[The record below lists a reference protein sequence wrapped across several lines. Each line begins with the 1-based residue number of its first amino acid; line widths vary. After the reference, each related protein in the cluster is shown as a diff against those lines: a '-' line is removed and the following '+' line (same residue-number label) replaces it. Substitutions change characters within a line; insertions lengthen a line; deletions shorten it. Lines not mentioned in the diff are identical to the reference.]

1 MNRRLILLASV
12 ALLLGLVLLLD
23 RSGSPEP
30 PGREPVAALDQAP
43 PAEPTD
49 TGGGAR
55 LNPLEMLD
63 AASFAATLE
72 SPLFNPGRAPR
83 PQEILAEPPPPPEPP
98 PEMPPEMPF
107 AATGPSADD
116 FELVAIAAGPEGR
129 VAAVRQATTGEV
141 LYLRE
146 GQPLEAWRVLS
157 LGDRSIVI
165 GTPESNLELTLFD
178 DEQAGGEEVVEGE
191 PQAPASEAMPQQG
204 GMPQPV
210 DAPPEEIHPDLMHD
224 GTSNHPPLPAQDF

>member
-1 MNRRLILLASV
+1 V
-12 ALLLGLVLLLD
+12 
-23 RSGSPEP
+23 
-30 PGREPVAALDQAP
+30 DQAP
-43 PAEPTD
+43 PAGPA
-49 TGGGAR
+49 GSAGGAP
-55 LNPLEMLD
+55 LNPLEALE

-83 PQEILAEPPPPPEPP
+83 PQELPPEPPPPLAEPP
-98 PEMPPEMPF
+98 PEMPV
-107 AATGPSADD
+107 AAAGPSADD
-116 FELVAIAAGPEGR
+116 LELVAIAAGPEGR
-129 VAAVRQATTGEV
+129 VAAVRRSSTGDV

-191 PQAPASEAMPQQG
+191 PQAPASEAMPQQC

-210 DAPPEEIHPDLMHD
+210 DVPPEEIHPDLMHD
-224 GTSNHPPLPAQDF
+224 GTSNHLPLPAEDF